1 MNRDNIFIVTNEDLR
16 QLDPA
21 EAVRFFRELLWAE
34 ARRLGIDINKIN
46 ISDRIYVKDGGID
59 GTVVK
64 NHTATASGLIK
75 AGETGYQ
82 IKSGKAFK
90 PWQKSVIKQE
100 LFGLDSETREH
111 LGEGIRACLDAGGTY
126 VLVCTRI
133 DLVDSERRDALNHLN
148 EYLKGC
154 GYPNPQVEVW
164 SQNNLIGFLQPFP
177 PLALQVNGRSNAQ
190 FQRHQSWS
198 LKADMRLE
206 FVPGQ
211 AQEDLISQ
219 IRYDLRQNDDTVH
232 VRVLGEPGIGKTR
245 LVFEATRAE
254 DLTPL
259 VIYCTAARFRNSV
272 LMNELLR
279 NHFAAVLVIDECDWS
294 SSSNIWNELIHRG
307 ARLKL
312 VTISNDY
319 ETRAGGITYHDTP
332 PLDNEQIRRIITP
345 PLDNE
350 QIRRII
356 QKYTPIPDFQAD
368 RWAELCSGSPR
379 VAHVIGWNL
388 ENYPDDVLEP
398 STVDIW
404 ERYVAGNDD
413 PASQEV
419 EQRRLVLQ
427 HLALFKRFGF
437 EDSVGERSVANEAQ
451 AIAKKV
457 KMADPQITWARFQR
471 IVYTLRKRKILQGE
485 FTLYIIPKALHIK
498 LWTEWWEIYGR
509 RPFDLE
515 EFTQGL
521 KSELVEWFYE
531 MFQYAAESEA
541 ASKIVTDLLG
551 PDGPF
556 RDGDYLNTKLG
567 SRFFSALTEADPK
580 SALRC
585 LRRTLGTWDKE
596 TRLQF
601 TEGRRYVIWALE
613 KIAVWRDLFADAARL
628 LLALGEAENE
638 GCSNNASGVFARL
651 FSPGDGPV
659 APTEASPEE
668 RFPVLKEAFESGS
681 KERRALALKACDVAL
696 ESRHFSRM
704 AGPEYQGLRK
714 EPQLWNPQTS
724 DELRDAYRRVWQLLS
739 NQLTRLPE
747 DEREKAAVILLGH
760 AGRLG
765 KIPDLGNAAVGTV
778 RTIAQEKYL
787 GKKQVIEAISK
798 TLFYA
803 GKSMRPETRQRWE
816 QLKAELVGSDFPSM
830 MQWYVGMD
838 LFIDQVDEDW
848 NHVDQAQPQLEKLAD
863 QVVENPSL
871 LQPELHWLVT
881 EEAKNGL
888 RFGYELGQRDSEFSL
903 LPMLLGAQREASEN
917 SDSYFLGGYFRAMF
931 DTDVA
936 LWEQEIE
943 RLVEDSKLNVLIP
956 LLTRYSRGM
965 TDKIGLRLLELA
977 ESRIISVSEF
987 GVLGTAIE
995 SLSDEVFTEWIEF
1008 LLGFTDK
1015 SVVSIA
1021 LDLYHR
1027 YYIFRKSAPTLSR
1040 DLTFRLLSHPS
1051 LFDESDGSPFNPMA
1065 TSHWSEIAKAFLNF
1079 VVRKL
1084 ASVLPRYLTFRLLSH
1099 PLLFD
1104 ESDGSPFNPMVTSHW
1119 SEIAKVFLNLDP
1131 EKSLELAKLV
1141 LNHFGEEGSIFNY
1154 DSDICAVLT
1163 EITKRYPAEVWDH
1176 VSNLLENQNFSRTF
1190 ALERWLADRESSEEG
1205 AFAHIP
1211 PEKIW
1216 EWVDEEPEKRSVYL
1230 ARRMVLTSLSAET
1243 WPTSLAR
1250 GLLVRYGHVVE
1261 NLGGTLMS
1269 NYAMG
1274 GWHGPASLHYEGIK
1288 EELLRIETGEN
1299 EENVKRWIDDYVDSL
1314 EQHYIEPARIEEER
1328 MF

>member
-1 MNRDNIFIVTNEDLR
+1 MNRDNIFTVTNEDLNR
-16 QLDPA
+16 LN
-21 EAVRFFRELLWAE
+21 ERTAVDFFRQLLWAE
-34 ARRLGIDINKIN
+34 ARRLGIGLSQINVSSRVN
-46 ISDRIYVKDGGID
+46 VPDGGVD
-59 GTVVK
+59 ATVDADLPAAGSDIIK
-64 NHTATASGLIK
+64 SGQ
-75 AGETGYQ
+75 TCYQ
-82 IKSGKAFK
+82 IKSGQTFK
-90 PWQKSVIKQE
+90 PWQQSVIRKE
-100 LFGLDSETREH
+100 LFGSGTPARQNP
-111 LGEGIRACLDAGGTY
+111 GEGIRAFLDADGTY
-126 VLVCTRI
+126 VLVCTGI
-133 DLVDSERRDALNHLN
+133 DLVDSERRDARNHLN

-164 SQNNLIGFLQPFP
+164 SQNNLIGFLQRFP
-177 PLALQVNGRSNAQ
+177 SLSLQVNGRGGTR
-190 FQRHQSWS
+190 FQTHQSWS
-198 LKADMRLE
+198 QNGDMWVE

-219 IRYDLRQNDDTVH
+219 IRDNLRQNDDTVH
-232 VRVLGEPGIGKTR
+232 LRVLGEPGIGKTR

-279 NHFAAVLVIDECDWS
+279 DDNHFAAVLVIDECDWS

-332 PLDNEQIRRIITP
+332 PLDNEQIRRII
-345 PLDNE
+345 
-350 QIRRII
+350 
-356 QKYTPIPDFQAD
+356 QKYMSISDFQAD

-388 ENYPDDVLEP
+388 ENYPDDVLKPP

-404 ERYVAGNDD
+404 GRYVAGNDD
-413 PASQEV
+413 PRSPEV
-419 EQRRLVLQ
+419 RQRQRVLR

-437 EDSVGERSVANEAQ
+437 ERSVVAEAQ
-451 AIAKKV
+451 AIAKKAEVPWIDFQEIV
-457 KMADPQITWARFQR
+457 KG
-471 IVYTLRKRKILQGE
+471 LRDRKILQGD
-485 FTLYIIPKALHIK
+485 FTLYITPKALHIR
-498 LWTEWWEIYGR
+498 LWTEWWDTHGATFNLGEFIQ
-509 RPFDLE
+509 DL
-515 EFTQGL
+515 TP
-521 KSELVEWFYE
+521 KLVEWFYE

-541 ASKIVTDLLG
+541 ASRIVTDLLG
-551 PDGPF
+551 PNGPF
-556 RDGDYLNTKLG
+556 QDDEYLKTRLG

-596 TRLQF
+596 TLLQF

-613 KIAVWRDLFADAARL
+613 KIAVWRELFADAALL

-638 GCSNNASGVFARL
+638 GCSNNASGVFVGL

-765 KIPDLGNAAVGTV
+765 GIPDLGNAAVGTV

-787 GKKQVIEAISK
+787 GKKQVIEAVSK

-803 GKSMRPETRQRWE
+803 GKSMLPETRQRWE
-816 QLKAELVGSDFPSM
+816 QLREELVGSDFPSM
-830 MQWYVGMD
+830 MQRYVGMD
-838 LFIDQVDEDW
+838 LLVDQFDEGR

-888 RFGYELGQRDSEFSL
+888 RFGYELGKRDSEFSL

-943 RLVEDSKLNVLIP
+943 RLVVDSKLNVLIP
-956 LLTRYSRGM
+956 LLTRYSSGM
-965 TDKIGLRLLELA
+965 TDQIGLRLLELA
-977 ESRIISVSEF
+977 ESRIISVSEL

-995 SLSDEVFTEWIEF
+995 SLSDEVFTAWIEF

-1027 YYIFRKSAPTLSR
+1027 YYILRKSAPILSR
-1040 DLTFRLLSHPS
+1040 D
-1051 LFDESDGSPFNPMA
+1051 
-1065 TSHWSEIAKAFLNF
+1065 
-1079 VVRKL
+1079 
-1084 ASVLPRYLTFRLLSH
+1084 LTFRLLSH

-1104 ESDGSPFNPMVTSHW
+1104 ESDGSPFNPMVTYHW

-1154 DSDICAVLT
+1154 DPDICAVLT

-1176 VSNLLENQNFSRTF
+1176 VSKLLENQNFSRTV
-1190 ALERWLADRESSEEG
+1190 ALERWLADGESSEEG

-1211 PEKIW
+1211 LEKIW
-1216 EWVDEEPEKRSVYL
+1216 EWVDGAPEKRAVYL
-1230 ARRMVLTSLSAET
+1230 ARRLVLTPLSAAT
-1243 WPTSLAR
+1243 WPTSLER
-1250 GLLVRYGHVVE
+1250 GLLVRYGNVAE
-1261 NLGGTLMS
+1261 DLGGTLMS
-1269 NYAMG
+1269 NYTMG
-1274 GWHGPASLHYEGIK
+1274 GWSGPASFHYEGIQ
-1288 EELLRIETGEN
+1288 EELLRIKTGEN
-1299 EENVKRWIDDYVDSL
+1299 DENVKRWIDEYVDSL
-1314 EQHYIEPARIEEER
+1314 EQDYIEPAKMDEER
-1328 MF
+1328 RSL

>member
-1 MNRDNIFIVTNEDLR
+1 MNRDNIFTVTNEDLGR
-16 QLDPA
+16 LDPA

-34 ARRLGIDINKIN
+34 ARRLGIGLSQINVSSRIN
-46 ISDRIYVKDGGID
+46 VPDGGVD
-59 GTVVK
+59 ATVD
-64 NHTATASGLIK
+64 ADLPAAGSDIIK
-75 AGETGYQ
+75 PGRTCYQ
-82 IKSGKAFK
+82 IKSGKEFK
-90 PWQKSVIKQE
+90 PWRESVIRKE
-100 LFGLDSETREH
+100 LFGSGTPARQN

-126 VLVCTRI
+126 VLVCTGI
-133 DLVDSERRDALNHLN
+133 DLVYSEHQDALNHLN

-154 GYPNPQVEVW
+154 GYPNPHPQVEVW
-164 SQNNLIGFLQPFP
+164 SQNNLIGFLQRFP
-177 PLALQVNGRSNAQ
+177 SLALQVNGRGGTR
-190 FQRHQSWS
+190 FQTHQSWS
-198 LKADMRLE
+198 QDGDIWVENGGMRVE

-219 IRYDLRQNDDTVH
+219 IRDDLRQNDDTVH

-245 LVFEATRAE
+245 LVFEATRAD
-254 DLTPL
+254 DLAPL
-259 VIYCTAARFRNSV
+259 VVYCTAAQFRNSV

-279 NHFAAVLVIDECDWS
+279 DDNQFAAVLVIDECDS
-294 SSSNIWNELIHRG
+294 GSRFDIWNKLIHRG

-319 ETRAGGITYHDTP
+319 EARSGGITYHDTP
-332 PLDNEQIRRIITP
+332 PLDNEQIRRII
-345 PLDNE
+345 
-350 QIRRII
+350 
-356 QKYTPIPDFQAD
+356 QKYTLHDFQAD
-368 RWAELCSGSPR
+368 RWAEFCSGSPG
-379 VAHVIGWNL
+379 VAHVIGGNL
-388 ENYPDDVLEP
+388 EKNPEDVLKP
-398 STVDIW
+398 PDTVDIW
-404 ERYVAGNDD
+404 GRYVAGNDD
-413 PASQEV
+413 PISPEV
-419 EQRRLVLQ
+419 KQRQRVIR

-437 EDSVGERSVANEAQ
+437 ERSVVAEAQ
-451 AIAKKV
+451 SIAKKAEVPWIDFQEIV
-457 KMADPQITWARFQR
+457 KG
-471 IVYTLRKRKILQGE
+471 LRDRKILQGD
-485 FTLYIIPKALHIK
+485 FTLYITPKALHIK
-498 LWTEWWEIYGR
+498 LWTEWWDTYGQT
-509 RPFDLE
+509 FNLE
-515 EFTQGL
+515 EFTQDL

-541 ASKIVTDLLG
+541 ASRIVTDLLG

-556 RDGDYLNTKLG
+556 QDDEYLKTRLG
-567 SRFFSALTEADPK
+567 GRFFSALTEADPK

-596 TRLQF
+596 TLLQF
-601 TEGRRYVIWALE
+601 TGGRRDVIWALE

-638 GCSNNASGVFARL
+638 GCSNNASGVFAGL
-651 FSPGDGPV
+651 FSQARGRV

-668 RFPVLKEAFESGS
+668 RFPILKEAFESGS

-714 EPQLWNPQTS
+714 EPQLWNPQTYG
-724 DELRDAYRRVWQLLS
+724 ELFDAYRHVWHLLAEQLP
-739 NQLTRLPE
+739 RLPE
-747 DEREKAAVILLGH
+747 AEQKNGANILLEQAH
-760 AGRLG
+760 SIGRIANLSDMVVETLRMLLA
-765 KIPDLGNAAVGTV
+765 KALVDEKQLIKTVVEFLRSADKDLPA
-778 RTIAQEKYL
+778 
-787 GKKQVIEAISK
+787 
-798 TLFYA
+798 
-803 GKSMRPETRQRWE
+803 ETRQRWE
-816 QLKAELVGSDFPSM
+816 QLRDSLVPDDFRSLM
-830 MQWYVGMD
+830 RRYVGMALLGD
-838 LFIDQVDEDW
+838 LFDEDR

-871 LQPELHWLVT
+871 LQPELPWLVT

-888 RFGYELGQRDSEFSL
+888 RFGYELGKRDSEFSL

-936 LWEQEIE
+936 LWEQETE
-943 RLVEDSKLNVLIP
+943 RLVEDSKLNELIP
-956 LLTRYSRGM
+956 LLTRYSSGM
-965 TDKIGLRLLELA
+965 TDQIGLRLLELA

-1051 LFDESDGSPFNPMA
+1051 LFAESDGSRFDLVVE
-1065 TSHWSEIAKAFLNF
+1065 THRWSGIAKAFLN
-1079 VVRKL
+1079 
-1084 ASVLPRYLTFRLLSH
+1084 
-1099 PLLFD
+1099 
-1104 ESDGSPFNPMVTSHW
+1104 
-1119 SEIAKVFLNLDP
+1119 LDS
-1131 EKSLELAKLV
+1131 EKSLALAKLV
-1141 LNHFGEEGSIFNY
+1141 LNHFGQEGSIAADNP
-1154 DSDICAVLT
+1154 SIRAVLT
-1163 EITKRYPAEVWDH
+1163 EITKRHPIEIWEH
-1176 VSNLLENQNFSRTF
+1176 VGNLLEGQQDFSRTF
-1190 ALERWLADRESSEEG
+1190 ALERWLAGGESSEEG
-1205 AFAHIP
+1205 ALTLIP
-1211 PEKIW
+1211 REKIW

-1230 ARRMVLTSLSAET
+1230 ARRMVLTPLSAET

-1250 GLLVRYGHVVE
+1250 GLLIRYGSEVE
-1261 NLGGTLMS
+1261 DLGGTLMS

-1274 GWHGPASLHYEGIK
+1274 GWSGPASLHYEGIK

-1299 EENVKRWIDDYVDSL
+1299 EENVKRWIGDYVDL
-1314 EQHYIEPARIEEER
+1314 LKRHYIEPARIEEER

>member
-1 MNRDNIFIVTNEDLR
+1 MNRDNIFTVTNEDLDR
-16 QLDPA
+16 LN
-21 EAVRFFRELLWAE
+21 ERTAVDFFQQLLWAE
-34 ARRLGIDINKIN
+34 ARRLGIGLSQINVSSRIN
-46 ISDRIYVKDGGID
+46 VPDGGVD
-59 GTVVK
+59 ATVNADLPAAGSDIIK
-64 NHTATASGLIK
+64 SGQ
-75 AGETGYQ
+75 TCYQ
-82 IKSGKAFK
+82 IKSGETFK
-90 PWQKSVIKQE
+90 PWQQSVIRKE
-100 LFGLDSETREH
+100 LFGSGTPARQN
-111 LGEGIRACLDAGGTY
+111 LGEGIRACLDADGTY
-126 VLVCTRI
+126 VLVCTGI
-133 DLVDSERRDALNHLN
+133 DLVDKQHRNVLAHLN

-154 GYPNPQVEVW
+154 DYPNPQVEVW

-177 PLALQVNGRSNAQ
+177 SLALQVNGRGGTR
-190 FQRHQSWS
+190 FQTHQSWS
-198 LKADMRLE
+198 LNADMRLE

-219 IRYDLRQNDDTVH
+219 IQDDLRQNDDTVH

-245 LVFEATRAE
+245 LVLEATRAD
-254 DLTPL
+254 DLAPL
-259 VIYCTAARFRNSV
+259 VVYCTAAQFRNSV

-279 NHFAAVLVIDECDWS
+279 DDNQFAAVLVIDECDS
-294 SSSNIWNELIHRG
+294 GSRFDIWNKLIHRG

-319 ETRAGGITYHDTP
+319 EARSGGITYHD
-332 PLDNEQIRRIITP
+332 TP

-379 VAHVIGWNL
+379 VAHVIGGNL
-388 ENYPDDVLEP
+388 EKNPNDVLKPP

-404 ERYVAGNDD
+404 GRYVAGNDD
-413 PASQEV
+413 PRSPEV
-419 EQRRLVLQ
+419 KQRQRVLR

-437 EDSVGERSVANEAQ
+437 ERSVVAEAQ
-451 AIAKKV
+451 SISKKAEVPWIDFQEIV
-457 KMADPQITWARFQR
+457 KG
-471 IVYTLRKRKILQGE
+471 LRDRKILQGD
-485 FTLYIIPKALHIK
+485 FTLYITPKALHIK
-498 LWTEWWEIYGR
+498 LWTEWWDTYGAT
-509 RPFDLE
+509 FNLE
-515 EFTQGL
+515 EFTQDL
-521 KSELVEWFYE
+521 TPKLVEWFYE

-541 ASKIVTDLLG
+541 ASRIVKDLLG

-567 SRFFSALTEADPK
+567 SGFFSALTEADPK

-585 LRRTLGTWDKE
+585 LKRTLGTWDKE
-596 TRLQF
+596 TLLQF
-601 TEGRRYVIWALE
+601 TGGRRDVIWALE
-613 KIAVWRDLFADAARL
+613 KIAVWRDLFAGAARL

-638 GCSNNASGVFARL
+638 GWSNNASGVFAGL
-651 FSPGDGPV
+651 FSQARGRV

-668 RFPVLKEAFESGS
+668 RFPILKEAFESGS

-704 AGPEYQGLRK
+704 EGPEYQGLRK
-714 EPQLWNPQTS
+714 EPELWTPKTYG
-724 DELRDAYRRVWQLLS
+724 ELWDAYRRVWHLLAEQLP
-739 NQLTRLPE
+739 RLPE
-747 DEREKAAVILLGH
+747 GEQKNGANILLEQAHG
-760 AGRLG
+760 LG
-765 KIPDLGNAAVGTV
+765 QRAELSGMVV
-778 RTIAQEKYL
+778 RTLQMLSAKALVDEKQL
-787 GKKQVIEAISK
+787 IK
-798 TLFYA
+798 TVVDFLRNASEDFPA
-803 GKSMRPETRQRWE
+803 DTRKRWE
-816 QLKAELVGSDFPSM
+816 QLRDSLVPDDFPSLM
-830 MQWYVGMD
+830 RRYVGMALHSD
-838 LFIDQVDEDW
+838 LFDENENYLD
-848 NHVDQAQPQLEKLAD
+848 HGPTKVHSLAQQT
-863 QVVENPSL
+863 VETPSL
-871 LQPELHWLVT
+871 LQPELQWLVT
-881 EEAKNGL
+881 TEAQNGGN
-888 RFGYELGQRDSEFSL
+888 FGYALGERDDGFSL
-903 LPMLLGAQREASEN
+903 LPRLLDAQREASEN

-956 LLTRYSRGM
+956 LLTRYASGM
-965 TDKIGLRLLELA
+965 TDQIGLRLLELA
-977 ESRIISVSEF
+977 ESRIMSVSEF

-995 SLSDEVFTEWIEF
+995 SLSDEVFTAWIEF

-1021 LDLYHR
+1021 LDLYHH
-1027 YYIFRKSAPTLSR
+1027 YYILRKSAPTLSR

-1051 LFDESDGSPFNPMA
+1051 LFDESDGSRFDPVVE
-1065 TSHWSEIAKAFLNF
+1065 THRWSEIAKAFL
-1079 VVRKL
+1079 
-1084 ASVLPRYLTFRLLSH
+1084 S
-1099 PLLFD
+1099 
-1104 ESDGSPFNPMVTSHW
+1104 
-1119 SEIAKVFLNLDP
+1119 LDP
-1131 EKSLELAKLV
+1131 EKSLALAKLV
-1141 LNHFGEEGSIFNY
+1141 LNHFGKEGSIAV
-1154 DSDICAVLT
+1154 DDPDIRAVLT
-1163 EITKRYPAEVWDH
+1163 EITKRHPIEIWEH
-1176 VSNLLENQNFSRTF
+1176 VGNLLEGQQDFSRTF
-1190 ALERWLADRESSEEG
+1190 ALERWLSGGESSEEG
-1205 AFAHIP
+1205 AFTLIP
-1211 PEKIW
+1211 REKIW
-1216 EWVDEEPEKRSVYL
+1216 EWVDEEQEKRSVYL

>member
-1 MNRDNIFIVTNEDLR
+1 MNHGNIFTVTNEDLGWLNER
-16 QLDPA
+16 K
-21 EAVRFFRELLWAE
+21 AVEFFQQLLWAK
-34 ARRLGIDINKIN
+34 ARRLGIGLSQVNV
-46 ISDRIYVKDGGID
+46 SSRIDVPDGGVD
-59 GTVVK
+59 ATVD
-64 NHTATASGLIK
+64 ADLPAAGSDIIK
-75 AGETGYQ
+75 PGRTCYQ
-82 IKSGKAFK
+82 IKSGQTFK
-90 PWQKSVIKQE
+90 PWQRPVIKKE
-100 LFGLDSETREH
+100 LFGSNEAARQH
-111 LGEGIRACLDAGGTY
+111 LGEGIRACLDASGTY
-126 VLVCTRI
+126 VLVCTGI
-133 DLVDSERRDALNHLN
+133 DLVDSQHRRVLKHLN
-148 EYLKGC
+148 EYLKETC

-164 SQNNLIGFLQPFP
+164 SQNNLIGFLQRFP
-177 PLALQVNGRSNAQ
+177 SLALQVNGRGGTR
-190 FQRHQSWS
+190 FQTHQSWS
-198 LKADMRLE
+198 LNADMRLE

-219 IRYDLRQNDDTVH
+219 IRDDLRQNDDTVH

-245 LVFEATRAE
+245 LVLEATRAE

-279 NHFAAVLVIDECDWS
+279 NDNHFAAVLVIDECDWS

-307 ARLKL
+307 ARLKHRGARLKL

-319 ETRAGGITYHDTP
+319 EARAGGITYHDTP
-332 PLDNEQIRRIITP
+332 PLDNEQIRRII
-345 PLDNE
+345 
-350 QIRRII
+350 
-356 QKYTPIPDFQAD
+356 QKYTPIPDFHAD

-379 VAHVIGWNL
+379 VAHVIGGNL
-388 ENYPDDVLEP
+388 EKNPNDVLKPP

-404 ERYVAGNDD
+404 GRYVVGNDD

-437 EDSVGERSVANEAQ
+437 ERSGEDEAR

-457 KMADPQITWARFQR
+457 EMEDPQITWARFQR
-471 IVYTLRKRKILQGE
+471 IVDTLRKRKILQGD
-485 FTLYIIPKALHIK
+485 FTLYITPKALHIK

-509 RPFDLE
+509 FFDLE
-515 EFTQGL
+515 EFIQDLTPKLVEQDLTL
-521 KSELVEWFYE
+521 KLVEWFYE

-541 ASKIVTDLLG
+541 ASRIVTDLLG

-556 RDGDYLNTKLG
+556 QNDEYLKTRLG

-596 TRLQF
+596 TLLQF

-613 KIAVWRDLFADAARL
+613 KIAVWRDLFTDAARL

-638 GCSNNASGVFARL
+638 GCSNNASGVFVGL

-668 RFPVLKEAFESGS
+668 RFPVLKEAIESDS
-681 KERRALALKACDVAL
+681 KERRALALRACGEAL
-696 ESRHFSRM
+696 KSGFFSRI
-704 AGPEYQGLRK
+704 GSPEYQGLRK
-714 EPQLWNPQTS
+714 EPELWTPKTYG
-724 DELRDAYRRVWQLLS
+724 ELWDAYRRVWQLLS
-739 NQLTRLPE
+739 DQLTRLPE
-747 DEREKAAVILLGH
+747 DEREKAAAILLGH

-765 KIPDLGNAAVGTV
+765 GIPALGNAAVGTV

-787 GKKQVIEAISK
+787 GKKQVIEAVSK

-803 GKSMRPETRQRWE
+803 GKSMLPETRQRWE
-816 QLKAELVGSDFPSM
+816 QLREELVGSDFPSM
-830 MQWYVGMD
+830 MQRYVGMD
-838 LFIDQVDEDW
+838 LLVDQFDEGR

-903 LPMLLGAQREASEN
+903 LPMLLGAQRKASEN

-931 DTDVA
+931 ETDVA

-943 RLVEDSKLNVLIP
+943 RLVEDSKLNALIP
-956 LLTRYSRGM
+956 LLTRYASGM
-965 TDKIGLRLLELA
+965 TDQIGLRLLELA
-977 ESRIISVSEF
+977 ESRIMSVSEF

-1027 YYIFRKSAPTLSR
+1027 YYILRKSAPTLSR

-1051 LFDESDGSPFNPMA
+1051 LFDESDGPRFDPVVE
-1065 TSHWSEIAKAFLNF
+1065 THRWSEIAKAFLN
-1079 VVRKL
+1079 
-1084 ASVLPRYLTFRLLSH
+1084 
-1099 PLLFD
+1099 
-1104 ESDGSPFNPMVTSHW
+1104 
-1119 SEIAKVFLNLDP
+1119 LDS
-1131 EKSLELAKLV
+1131 EKSLALAKLV
-1141 LNHFGEEGSIFNY
+1141 LNHFGKEGSIAV
-1154 DSDICAVLT
+1154 DDPDIRAVLT
-1163 EITKRYPAEVWDH
+1163 EITKRHPIEIWEH
-1176 VSNLLENQNFSRTF
+1176 VGNLLEGQQDFSRTF
-1190 ALERWLADRESSEEG
+1190 ALERWLSGGESSEEG
-1205 AFAHIP
+1205 AFTLIP
-1211 PEKIW
+1211 REKIW

-1230 ARRMVLTSLSAET
+1230 ARRMVLTPLSAET

-1299 EENVKRWIDDYVDSL
+1299 EENVKRWIDESVDL
-1314 EQHYIEPARIEEER
+1314 LKRHYIEPARIEEER

>member
-1 MNRDNIFIVTNEDLR
+1 MNHGNIFTVTKEDLDR
-16 QLDPA
+16 LNPA
-21 EAVRFFRELLWAE
+21 EAVRFLRELLWAE

-64 NHTATASGLIK
+64 NRTATASGLIK

-133 DLVDSERRDALNHLN
+133 DLVDSEHRDALNHLN

-164 SQNNLIGFLQPFP
+164 SQNKLIGFLQPFP
-177 PLALQVNGRSNAQ
+177 SLALQVNGRGGTR
-190 FQRHQSWS
+190 FQTHQSWS
-198 LKADMRLE
+198 QNGDMRLE
-206 FVPGQ
+206 FIPGQ
-211 AQEDLISQ
+211 AQDDLISQ
-219 IRYDLRQNDDTVH
+219 IRDDLRQNDDTVH

-279 NHFAAVLVIDECDWS
+279 DDNHFAAVLVIDECNWS

-332 PLDNEQIRRIITP
+332 PLDNEQIRRII
-345 PLDNE
+345 
-350 QIRRII
+350 
-356 QKYTPIPDFQAD
+356 QKYMSISDFQAD
-368 RWAELCSGSPR
+368 RWADLCSGSPR

-388 ENYPDDVLEP
+388 ENYPDDVLKPP

-404 ERYVAGNDD
+404 GRYVAGNDD

-437 EDSVGERSVANEAQ
+437 ERSGADEAK

-457 KMADPQITWARFQR
+457 EMADPQITWARFQR
-471 IVYTLRKRKILQGE
+471 IVDTLRKRKILQGE
-485 FTLYIIPKALHIK
+485 FTLYITPKALHIK

-509 RPFDLE
+509 LFNLE
-515 EFTQGL
+515 EFIQGL

-541 ASKIVTDLLG
+541 ASRIVTDLLG

-556 RDGDYLNTKLG
+556 QDDAYLKTRLG

-596 TRLQF
+596 TLLQF

-628 LLALGEAENE
+628 LLTLGEAENE
-638 GCSNNASGVFARL
+638 GWSNNASGVFAGL
-651 FSPGDGPV
+651 FSPARGRV

-668 RFPVLKEAFESGS
+668 RFPILKEAFESGS

-696 ESRHFSRM
+696 ESRRFSRM

-714 EPQLWNPQTS
+714 EPELWTPKTY
-724 DELRDAYRRVWQLLS
+724 DELWDAYRRVWQLLS
-739 NQLTRLPE
+739 DQLTCLPE
-747 DEREKAAVILLGH
+747 DEREEVAAILLGH
-760 AGRLG
+760 AGRLSG
-765 KIPDLGNAAVGTV
+765 IPDLGNAAVYTV

-787 GKKQVIEAISK
+787 GKKQVIEAVSK

-803 GKSMRPETRQRWE
+803 GKSMLPETRQRWE
-816 QLKAELVGSDFPSM
+816 QLREELVGSDFPSM
-830 MQWYVGMD
+830 MQRYVGMD
-838 LFIDQVDEDW
+838 LLVDQFDEGR

-863 QVVENPSL
+863 QVVENPAL
-871 LQPELHWLVT
+871 LQSELHWLVT

-888 RFGYELGQRDSEFSL
+888 RFGYELGKRDSEFSL

-956 LLTRYSRGM
+956 LLTRYASGM
-965 TDKIGLRLLELA
+965 TDQIGLRLLELA

-1027 YYIFRKSAPTLSR
+1027 YYILRKSAPILSR

-1051 LFDESDGSPFNPMA
+1051 LFEGSDGSRFDSVVE
-1065 TSHWSEIAKAFLNF
+1065 THRWSEIAKA
-1079 VVRKL
+1079 
-1084 ASVLPRYLTFRLLSH
+1084 
-1099 PLLFD
+1099 
-1104 ESDGSPFNPMVTSHW
+1104 
-1119 SEIAKVFLNLDP
+1119 FLNLDP

-1141 LNHFGEEGSIFNY
+1141 LNHFGQEGSIAV
-1154 DSDICAVLT
+1154 DDPDIRAVLT
-1163 EITKRYPAEVWDH
+1163 EITKRHPIEIWEH
-1176 VSNLLENQNFSRTF
+1176 VSNLLEGQQDFSRTF
-1190 ALERWLADRESSEEG
+1190 ALERWLAGGEPSEEG
-1205 AFAHIP
+1205 AFTLIP
-1211 PEKIW
+1211 REKIW

-1230 ARRMVLTSLSAET
+1230 ARRVVLTPLSAET
-1243 WPTSLAR
+1243 WPTSLER
-1250 GLLVRYGHVVE
+1250 GLLVRYGHVVGD
-1261 NLGGTLMS
+1261 LGGTLMS

-1288 EELLRIETGEN
+1288 EELLRIKTGEN

-1314 EQHYIEPARIEEER
+1314 EQHYIEPARIDEER

>member
-1 MNRDNIFIVTNEDLR
+1 MNRDNIFTVTNDDLNR
-16 QLDPA
+16 LDPA

-34 ARRLGIDINKIN
+34 ARRIGIGLSQINVSSRIN
-46 ISDRIYVKDGGID
+46 VPDGGVD
-59 GTVVK
+59 ATV
-64 NHTATASGLIK
+64 NADLSTAQSAIIRQGKTC
-75 AGETGYQ
+75 YQ
-82 IKSGKAFK
+82 IKSGQTFK
-90 PWQKSVIKQE
+90 PWQKSIIMKE
-100 LFGLDSETREH
+100 LFGSNEAARQH
-111 LGEGIRACLDAGGTY
+111 LGEGIRACLDAGGTC
-126 VLVCTRI
+126 VLVCTGI
-133 DLVDSERRDALNHLN
+133 DLVDSEHRRALKHLN
-148 EYLKGC
+148 EYLKETC
-154 GYPNPQVEVW
+154 GYPNPRVEVW
-164 SQNNLIGFLQPFP
+164 SQNNLIGFLQRFP
-177 PLALQVNGRSNAQ
+177 SLSLQVNGRSDAE
-190 FQRHQSWS
+190 FQTHQSWS
-198 LKADMRLE
+198 QNGDMRLE
-206 FVPGQ
+206 FIPGQ
-211 AQEDLISQ
+211 AQDDLISQ
-219 IRYDLRQNDDTVH
+219 IRDNLRQNDDTVH

-254 DLTPL
+254 EDLTPL
-259 VIYCTAARFRNSV
+259 VIYCNAAQFRDSV
-272 LMNELLR
+272 LMNALLR
-279 NHFAAVLVIDECDWS
+279 DDNQRDDNQFSAILVIDECDSGS
-294 SSSNIWNELIHRG
+294 SFDIWNKLIHRG

-332 PLDNEQIRRIITP
+332 PLDNEQIRRII
-345 PLDNE
+345 
-350 QIRRII
+350 
-356 QKYTPIPDFQAD
+356 QKYMSISDFQAD

-388 ENYPDDVLEP
+388 ENYPDDVLKPP

-404 ERYVAGNDD
+404 GRYVVGNDD

-437 EDSVGERSVANEAQ
+437 GRSVAAEAKS
-451 AIAKKV
+451 IAKKV
-457 KMADPQITWARFQR
+457 KMADPQITWARFQK
-471 IVYTLRKRKILQGE
+471 IVDTLRKRKILQGE
-485 FTLYIIPKALHIK
+485 FTLYITPKALHIK
-498 LWTEWWEIYGR
+498 LWTEWWEIYGW
-509 RPFDLE
+509 PFNLE
-515 EFTQGL
+515 EFTQDL

-541 ASKIVTDLLG
+541 ASRIVTDLLG

-556 RDGDYLNTKLG
+556 QDDEYLKTRLG

-596 TRLQF
+596 TLLQF

-638 GCSNNASGVFARL
+638 GCSNNASGVFAEL

-739 NQLTRLPE
+739 DQLTRLPE

-787 GKKQVIEAISK
+787 GKKQVIAAVSR

-803 GKSMRPETRQRWE
+803 DKSMLPETRQRWE
-816 QLKAELVGSDFPSM
+816 QLREELVGSDFPSM
-830 MQWYVGMD
+830 MQRYVGMD
-838 LFIDQVDEDW
+838 LLVDRFDEDR

-956 LLTRYSRGM
+956 LLTRYSSGM
-965 TDKIGLRLLELA
+965 TDQIGLRLLELA

-995 SLSDEVFTEWIEF
+995 SLSDEVFTAWIEF

-1027 YYIFRKSAPTLSR
+1027 YYILRKSAPILSR

-1051 LFDESDGSPFNPMA
+1051 LFEESDGSRFDPVVE
-1065 TSHWSEIAKAFLNF
+1065 TYRWSEIAKA
-1079 VVRKL
+1079 
-1084 ASVLPRYLTFRLLSH
+1084 
-1099 PLLFD
+1099 
-1104 ESDGSPFNPMVTSHW
+1104 
-1119 SEIAKVFLNLDP
+1119 FLNLDP

-1141 LNHFGEEGSIFNY
+1141 LNHFGKEGSIAV
-1154 DSDICAVLT
+1154 DDPDIRAVLT
-1163 EITKRYPAEVWDH
+1163 EITKRHPIEIWEH
-1176 VSNLLENQNFSRTF
+1176 VGNLLEGQQDFSRTF
-1190 ALERWLADRESSEEG
+1190 ALERWLAGGESSEEG
-1205 AFAHIP
+1205 ALTLIP
-1211 PEKIW
+1211 REKIW

-1230 ARRMVLTSLSAET
+1230 ARRMVLTPLSAET

-1250 GLLVRYGHVVE
+1250 GLLIRYGSEVE
-1261 NLGGTLMS
+1261 DLGGTLMS

-1274 GWHGPASLHYEGIK
+1274 GWSGPASLHYEGIK

-1299 EENVKRWIDDYVDSL
+1299 EENVKRWIGDYVDL
-1314 EQHYIEPARIEEER
+1314 LKRHYIEPARIDEER

>member
-1 MNRDNIFIVTNEDLR
+1 MNRDNIFTVTNDDLN

-21 EAVRFFRELLWAE
+21 GAVRFFRELLWAE

-64 NHTATASGLIK
+64 NRTATASGLIK

-100 LFGLDSETREH
+100 LFGSDSETREH

-133 DLVDSERRDALNHLN
+133 DLVDSERRDARNHLN
-148 EYLKGC
+148 EYLRGC

-164 SQNNLIGFLQPFP
+164 SQNNLIGFLQRFP
-177 PLALQVNGRSNAQ
+177 SLSLQVNGRGGTR
-190 FQRHQSWS
+190 FQTHQSWS
-198 LKADMRLE
+198 QNGDMWVE

-211 AQEDLISQ
+211 AQDDLISR
-219 IRYDLRQNDDTVH
+219 IRRDLRQNDDTVH

-279 NHFAAVLVIDECDWS
+279 DDNHFAAVLVIDECDWS

-332 PLDNEQIRRIITP
+332 PLDNEQIRRII
-345 PLDNE
+345 
-350 QIRRII
+350 
-356 QKYTPIPDFQAD
+356 QKYMSISDFQAD

-388 ENYPDDVLEP
+388 ENYPDDVLKPP

-404 ERYVAGNDD
+404 GRYVAGNDD
-413 PASQEV
+413 PRSPEV
-419 EQRRLVLQ
+419 RQRQRVLR

-437 EDSVGERSVANEAQ
+437 ERSVVAEAQ
-451 AIAKKV
+451 AIAKKAEVPWIDFQEIV
-457 KMADPQITWARFQR
+457 KG
-471 IVYTLRKRKILQGE
+471 LRDRKILQGD
-485 FTLYIIPKALHIK
+485 FTLYITPKALHIR
-498 LWTEWWEIYGR
+498 LWTEWWDTHGATFNLGEFIQ
-509 RPFDLE
+509 DL
-515 EFTQGL
+515 TP
-521 KSELVEWFYE
+521 KLVEWFYE

-541 ASKIVTDLLG
+541 ASRIVTDLLG
-551 PDGPF
+551 PNGPF
-556 RDGDYLNTKLG
+556 QDDEYLKTRLG

-596 TRLQF
+596 TLLQF

-613 KIAVWRDLFADAARL
+613 KIAVWRELFADAALL

-638 GCSNNASGVFARL
+638 GCSNNASGVFVGL

-668 RFPVLKEAFESGS
+668 RFPVLKEAIESDS
-681 KERRALALKACDVAL
+681 KERRALALRACGEAL
-696 ESRHFSRM
+696 KSGFFSRT
-704 AGPEYQGLRK
+704 GSPEYQGLRK
-714 EPQLWNPQTS
+714 DPELWTPKT
-724 DELRDAYRRVWQLLS
+724 DCELWDAYRRVWQLLS
-739 NQLTRLPE
+739 DQLTRLPE
-747 DEREKAAVILLGH
+747 DERGKAAVILLGH
-760 AGRLG
+760 AGRLSG
-765 KIPDLGNAAVGTV
+765 IPDLGNAAVYTV

-787 GKKQVIEAISK
+787 GKKQVIEAVSK

-803 GKSMRPETRQRWE
+803 GKSMLPETRQRWE
-816 QLKAELVGSDFPSM
+816 QLREELVGSDFPSM
-830 MQWYVGMD
+830 MQRYVGMD
-838 LFIDQVDEDW
+838 LLVDQFDEGR

-956 LLTRYSRGM
+956 LLTRYASGM
-965 TDKIGLRLLELA
+965 TDQIGLRLLELA

-1027 YYIFRKSAPTLSR
+1027 YYILRKSAPILSR

-1051 LFDESDGSPFNPMA
+1051 LFEGSDGSRFDSVVE
-1065 TSHWSEIAKAFLNF
+1065 THRWSEIAKA
-1079 VVRKL
+1079 
-1084 ASVLPRYLTFRLLSH
+1084 
-1099 PLLFD
+1099 
-1104 ESDGSPFNPMVTSHW
+1104 
-1119 SEIAKVFLNLDP
+1119 FLNLDP

-1141 LNHFGEEGSIFNY
+1141 LNHFGQEGSIAV
-1154 DSDICAVLT
+1154 DDPDIRAVLT
-1163 EITKRYPAEVWDH
+1163 EITKRRPIEIWEH
-1176 VSNLLENQNFSRTF
+1176 VGNLLEGQQDFSRTF
-1190 ALERWLADRESSEEG
+1190 ALERWLAGGESSEEG
-1205 AFAHIP
+1205 AFTLIP
-1211 PEKIW
+1211 REKIW

-1230 ARRMVLTSLSAET
+1230 ARRVVLTPLSAET
-1243 WPTSLAR
+1243 WPTSLER
-1250 GLLVRYGHVVE
+1250 GLLVRYGHVVGD
-1261 NLGGTLMS
+1261 LGGTLMS

-1288 EELLRIETGEN
+1288 EELLRIKTGEN

-1314 EQHYIEPARIEEER
+1314 KRDYIEPARIDEER